1 MFEESLSEALN
12 IPTIGGSL
20 VAECRFRTDARERA
34 ELEVP
39 FWKSQ
44 EKERLLTKY
53 GDKSILEN
61 YEFRWKV
68 RFWFDGPDRRYNG
81 AGADMSEASLS
92 ELIQDFETAL
102 SIIQRLGTTNF
113 SGTYNKRIG
122 TSMDPWLEVVGS
134 SGTFGLRFS
143 MSNDARSL
151 WKTIPGNKLR
161 LAIDQLE
168 LAQIR
173 GPELVE
179 TLRSV
184 IQRTP

>member
-20 VAECRFRTDARERA
+20 VAECRFRTDARERV

-39 FWKSQ
+39 FWKSE
-44 EKERLLTKY
+44 EKKRLLAKY
-53 GDKSILEN
+53 EDKSILEN

-92 ELIQDFETAL
+92 KLIQDFETAL
-102 SIIQRLGTTNF
+102 SIIRRLCTTNF
-113 SGTYNKRIG
+113 SGSYVKRIG
-122 TSMDPWLEVVGS
+122 SSMDPWLDIVGS
-134 SGTFGLRFS
+134 SGVFGLRFS

-151 WKTIPGNKLR
+151 WRTISENELR
-161 LAIDQLE
+161 LAIDQLK

-173 GPELVE
+173 GPGLVE
-179 TLRSV
+179 TLRCV
-184 IQRTP
+184 IQGTP